1 MLLCLHYA
9 PNQPLSLVP
18 NAVCRILRIVPSN
31 AAMIYLIYLAAA
43 AAEIAGCFAFWA
55 WLRLDRSPLWLL
67 PGIAS
72 LCVFAWSLTLV
83 DAEHAGRAYAA
94 YGGIYILSALG
105 WLWIAEGVRPD
116 RWDVIGAGIC
126 LLGASVILWGPR
138 PT

>member
-72 LCVFAWSLTLV
+72 LCVFAWLLTLV

-94 YGGIYILSALG
+94 YGGI
-105 WLWIAEGVRPD
+105 
-116 RWDVIGAGIC
+116 
-126 LLGASVILWGPR
+126 
-138 PT
+138 